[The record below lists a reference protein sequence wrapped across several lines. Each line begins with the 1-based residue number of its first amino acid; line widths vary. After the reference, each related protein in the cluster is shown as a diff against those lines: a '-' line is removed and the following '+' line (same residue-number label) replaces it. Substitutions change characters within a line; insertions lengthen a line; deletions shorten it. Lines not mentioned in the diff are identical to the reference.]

1 MFATGTNVF
10 FGSSQWGWP
19 RNADNRATN
28 PSTAT
33 TMGSLEIASITILII
48 VTISSVMMSAL
59 VLRYAFLTTD
69 SHVVSQVLFAQSF
82 NQALLL
88 LLSGTR
94 KGEEIVHCAMKV
106 IEKIGQRFI

>member
-19 RNADNRATN
+19 TNADNNASN
-28 PSTAT
+28 HSTAT
-33 TMGSLEIASITILII
+33 TMGSLAISSITILIM
-48 VTISSVMMSAL
+48 VTVSSVIMSAL
-59 VLRYAFLTTD
+59 VLRYAFLAKD

-88 LLSGTR
+88 MLSGTR
-94 KGEEIVHCAMKV
+94 KGEEVVHCAMKV
-106 IEKIGQRFI
+106 IEKIVQRFV